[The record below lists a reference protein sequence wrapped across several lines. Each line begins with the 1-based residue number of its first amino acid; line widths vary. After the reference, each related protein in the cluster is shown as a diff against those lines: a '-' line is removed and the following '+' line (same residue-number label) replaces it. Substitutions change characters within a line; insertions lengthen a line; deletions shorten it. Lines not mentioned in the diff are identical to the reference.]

1 MRKPLRVGGFTL
13 IELLVVIAVIAI
25 LAAMLLPA
33 LIRAKDAA
41 HSTACKNNLRQTMYA
56 MKMYV
61 DDSDSK
67 YPYYLG
73 SPGPS
78 YGDATYQ
85 NKYVY
90 WSSKLFPY
98 HPLNWTNTAFHC
110 PGYKGAIIGNPATVT
125 FNGMSASGIE
135 RSGSY
140 CYNVCGDETISQGG
154 TIVGATGA
162 TLGLSPG
169 AAFSNYANSIPTPP
183 VSESQVR
190 SPSEMIAMSDSY
202 NGIAGGSV
210 WLSADLGSGLGMGLT
225 TASGHNINP
234 LWHGKNY
241 NQVYCDG
248 HVGAMPPSVLFNP
261 TNTATLWN
269 RDHQPHPEFWQ

>member
-1 MRKPLRVGGFTL
+1 
-13 IELLVVIAVIAI
+13 
-25 LAAMLLPA
+25 MLLPA

-41 HSTACKNNLRQTMYA
+41 HSTSCKNNLRQMMYA
-56 MKMYV
+56 MQMYV
-61 DDSDSK
+61 DDNQGK

-78 YGDATYQ
+78 YGDATSPSFMGSNYA
-85 NKYVY
+85 Y

-110 PGYKGAIIGNPATVT
+110 PGYKGPITGGSVVGA
-125 FNGMSASGIE
+125 FNGMMAYGIL
-135 RSGSY
+135 RCGSYAYNANGGAVVSNIRGSGS
-140 CYNVCGDETISQGG
+140 NLHF
-154 TIVGATGA
+154 
-162 TLGLSPG
+162 LGLDPGGIPAPG
-169 AAFSNYANSIPTPP
+169 ALSAAI
-183 VSESQVR
+183 SETQVQ

-202 NGIAGGSV
+202 NANVIVGVGQTEWI
-210 WLSADLGSGLGMGLT
+210 SADLGSGLGIGI
-225 TASGHNINP
+225 SGVITFGVNP
-234 LWHGKNY
+234 AWHGKNY

-269 RDHQPHPEFWQ
+269 RDHQPHPEYWQ